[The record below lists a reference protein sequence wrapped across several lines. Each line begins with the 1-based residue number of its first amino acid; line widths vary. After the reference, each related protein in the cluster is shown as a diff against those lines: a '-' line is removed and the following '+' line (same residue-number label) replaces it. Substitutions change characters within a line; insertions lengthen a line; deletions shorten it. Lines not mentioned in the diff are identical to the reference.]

1 MKKFLTKKNLLYLS
15 VAVIFI
21 VLMAIGTVYDLKIS
35 GSLSGLSQSEDG
47 TYSLSPNILAVIMG
61 VIGRWTTP
69 VLGAVSFL
77 FVELNLRR
85 KVTEKTRLILFFV
98 FSVIAA
104 AFMAYG
110 SEKTIE
116 TIAGG
121 KLYAGHWVIIVLM
134 IIVLTAL
141 LRFIIENVPKKTVR
155 KLFGPALFTAGA
167 VCLLLFSATFIKLV
181 WGRVRLSELVAANS
195 LDGFTKWYKP
205 NFFSGSKSFPSGH
218 TANAALLML
227 IPLWL
232 GNSEKTRRKRTAVY
246 FGAMAWSVVMGFSRL
261 CCGAHYLT
269 DVTFGFL
276 IGFIVVEITYALYEK
291 AFGTGGKNQ
300 DKAVDV
306 AVPLTPQK

>member
-1 MKKFLTKKNLLYLS
+1 MAI
-15 VAVIFI
+15 VFI
-21 VLMAIGTVYDLKIS
+21 ALMAVGTVYDLKIS
-35 GSLSGLSQSEDG
+35 SSLSGLSQSEDG
-47 TYSLSPNILAVIMG
+47 VYSLSPNILAVIIG

-69 VLGAVSFL
+69 VFGAVSFL
-77 FVELNLRR
+77 FVERGLRR

-98 FSVIAA
+98 FSLIAA

-110 SEKTIE
+110 SAKTIE

-121 KLYAGHWVIIVLM
+121 KLYAGHWVVIVLM

-141 LRFIIENVPKKTVR
+141 LRFIIENVPNKTVR
-155 KLFGPALFTAGA
+155 RLFGPALFTAAA
-167 VCLLLFSATFIKLV
+167 VCVLLISATAIKLV
-181 WGRVRLSELVAANS
+181 WGRVRLRELVAANS

-227 IPLWL
+227 VPLWL
-232 GNSEKTRRKRTAVY
+232 GDSEKTRRRRTVVY
-246 FGAMAWSVVMGFSRL
+246 FGAMAWAVIMGFSRL

-276 IGFIVVEITYALYEK
+276 VGFIVVEITYALYKK
-291 AFGTGGKNQ
+291 AFGKSMIF
-300 DKAVDV
+300 
-306 AVPLTPQK
+306 

>member
-1 MKKFLTKKNLLYLS
+1 
-15 VAVIFI
+15 
-21 VLMAIGTVYDLKIS
+21 MAIGTAYDLKLS
-35 GSLSGLSQSEDG
+35 SSLSGLSQSEDG
-47 TYSLSPNILAVIMG
+47 TYSLSPNILAVIMA

-85 KVTEKTRLILFFV
+85 KVTEKTRLILLPV
-98 FSVIAA
+98 FSLIAA

-110 SEKTIE
+110 SVKTIE
-116 TIAGG
+116 AIAGG
-121 KLYAGHWVIIVLM
+121 KLYAGHWVVIVIM
-134 IIVLTAL
+134 IIVLTVL

-155 KLFGPALFTAGA
+155 KLFGPALFTAAA
-167 VCLLLFSATFIKLV
+167 VCVLLISATAIKLI
-181 WGRVRLSELVAANS
+181 WGRVRLEELVAANS

-232 GNSEKTRRKRTAVY
+232 GDSEKTKRRRTLIYLA
-246 FGAMAWSVVMGFSRL
+246 AIAWTFIMGFSRL

-291 AFGTGGKNQ
+291 TFGRSH
-300 DKAVDV
+300 
-306 AVPLTPQK
+306 LS

>member
-1 MKKFLTKKNLLYLS
+1 MYLKRRKTLGMKKLLTKKSLLYLS
-15 VAVIFI
+15 VAIVFI
-21 VLMAIGTVYDLKIS
+21 ALMAIGTAYDLKLS
-35 GSLSGLSQSEDG
+35 SSLSGLSQSEDG
-47 TYSLSPNILAVIMG
+47 TYSLSPNILAVIMA

-85 KVTEKTRLILFFV
+85 KVTEKTRLILLPV
-98 FSVIAA
+98 FSLIAA

-110 SEKTIE
+110 SVKTIE
-116 TIAGG
+116 AIAGG
-121 KLYAGHWVIIVLM
+121 KLYAGHWVVIVIM
-134 IIVLTAL
+134 IIVLTVL

-155 KLFGPALFTAGA
+155 KLFGPALFTAAA
-167 VCLLLFSATFIKLV
+167 VCVLLISATAIKLI
-181 WGRVRLSELVAANS
+181 WGRVRLEELVAANS

-232 GNSEKTRRKRTAVY
+232 GDSEKTKRRRTLIYLA
-246 FGAMAWSVVMGFSRL
+246 AIAWTFIMGFSRL

-291 AFGTGGKNQ
+291 TFGRSH
-300 DKAVDV
+300 
-306 AVPLTPQK
+306 LS

>member
-1 MKKFLTKKNLLYLS
+1 
-15 VAVIFI
+15 
-21 VLMAIGTVYDLKIS
+21 MAIGTVYDLKIS
-35 GSLSGLSQSEDG
+35 SSLSGLSQSEDG
-47 TYSLSPNILAVIMG
+47 VYSLSPNILAVIMG

-77 FVELNLRR
+77 FVELGLRR

-98 FSVIAA
+98 FSLVAA

-110 SEKTIE
+110 SAKTIE

-121 KLYAGHWVIIVLM
+121 KLYTGHWVVIVIM
-134 IIVLTAL
+134 IIVLTVL

-155 KLFGPALFTAGA
+155 RLFGPALFTAAA
-167 VCLLLFSATFIKLV
+167 VCILLISATAIKLV
-181 WGRVRLSELVAANS
+181 WGRVRLRELVAANS

-227 IPLWL
+227 VPLWL
-232 GNSEKTRRKRTAVY
+232 ESSEKARSRRVLVY
-246 FGAMAWSVVMGFSRL
+246 FGAMVWAVIMGFSRL

-276 IGFIVVEITYALYEK
+276 VGFIVVEITYALYK
-291 AFGTGGKNQ
+291 KTFGKSMIF
-300 DKAVDV
+300 
-306 AVPLTPQK
+306 